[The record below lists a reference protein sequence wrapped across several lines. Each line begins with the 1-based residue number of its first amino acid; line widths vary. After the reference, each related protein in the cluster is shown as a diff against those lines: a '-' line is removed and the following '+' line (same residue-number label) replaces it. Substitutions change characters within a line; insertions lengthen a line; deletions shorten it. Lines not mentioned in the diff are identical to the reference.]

1 MGSSCGLKWEGD
13 EMAGRSGQNKS
24 RGQGPGSLQEWLLRV
39 VVPPDD
45 RRHILHE
52 LDELHDLKALKL
64 GGPAARRW
72 RRRKLW
78 GFVIRALPVFWW
90 KRPLSGFL
98 GILSNRDGRLG
109 ALDLLR
115 QDLQFAFRSFL
126 RKPAFT
132 TAAILILG
140 LGIGATTTIYS
151 VVDTVMLRPLPYPD
165 PGRLVHF
172 GGYGGVRPSLFLRWK
187 EGLNSYDG
195 IGAAW
200 TVHLAL
206 TEEGPPQRLRVARV
220 TPDLLPNLGA
230 TAELGRLFMA
240 DDFEGDAAVCL
251 LSPGIWQRN
260 WGGDPSVLGRTIRVD
275 GRPLVVAGVL
285 SPGFVPP
292 EAVTGRGVDL
302 WVPFRAA
309 AEESITWS
317 ILSVAGRLKEGVSRI
332 AAQEELNTFTAN
344 LAEEYP
350 DLLVRQDGSIR
361 YTRLLP
367 LQVATFR
374 EIGGPLLLLMWA
386 VVLMLLIACA
396 NVANLLLA
404 QATSRA
410 RELALRGAL
419 GASRS
424 RIVRQLLTESVALA
438 LVSGILGVAL
448 AYLGVQAF
456 LRFNPG
462 GVPRIQALAVDPRV
476 LLFALMASVA
486 TGLIFGTM
494 PALFASRRDVARA
507 LQEGGV
513 ASSASRRG
521 RRTRSALVVAEIAL
535 ALVLLSSA
543 GLFFR
548 SLLVMT
554 RVDTGF
560 QVEELVTVPLTLAG
574 AYEAPQRR
582 ELTDALIDR
591 LTELPGTQGVA
602 VGLTV
607 PFEYVGASKCCIA
620 HDISSVGGDGNPDP
634 LPSTI
639 VHPVTSGYFR
649 TLGAQLSAGR
659 EFETADAEGDGRVAV
674 INEPTARYFFGTGD
688 PIGRTL
694 AVGGWGTFTVVG
706 VARGVRHWGVPEGV
720 RAEVY
725 VPWGRWGAFSDI
737 YKLMVRSTADLD
749 VLAPAIREAIWSLDP
764 SLPVEEVVPMRQR
777 VEASMA
783 GRRFLSVLLG
793 TFAALALAL
802 ATGGIYASMLYTVG
816 QRKQELGIRLALGA
830 GGPQVVGLVLRGG
843 LTLTLVGV
851 ALGLGGSI
859 GISAVLRGWLYGVD
873 LVDRPTFAGT
883 VLLLASAAL
892 LASLVPALKAARTNP
907 QQTLKAE

>member
-1 MGSSCGLKWEGD
+1 ME
-13 EMAGRSGQNKS
+13 
-24 RGQGPGSLQEWLLRV
+24 
-39 VVPPDD
+39 
-45 RRHILHE
+45 
-52 LDELHDLKALKL
+52 ELHQLKALKV
-64 GGPAARRW
+64 GGPAASRW

-98 GILSNRDGRLG
+98 GLLSNRDGRLG
-109 ALDLLR
+109 SVDLLR
-115 QDLQFAFRSFL
+115 QDLRFALRSFL

-172 GGYGGVRPSLFLRWK
+172 GGYGGVRPSLFLQWK
-187 EGLNSYDG
+187 EGLDSYEG

-200 TVHLAL
+200 TVHMAL
-206 TEEGPPQRLRVARV
+206 TEEGSPQRLRVARV
-220 TPDLLPNLGA
+220 TPDLLPILGA

-240 DDFEGDAAVCL
+240 DDFRGDAAVCL
-251 LSPGIWQRN
+251 LSPGLWQRN
-260 WGGDPSVLGRTIRVD
+260 WGGDPAILGRTLRVD
-275 GRPLVVAGVL
+275 GQSLVVAGIL

-309 AEESITWS
+309 AEESISWS
-317 ILSVAGRLKEGVSRI
+317 ILSVAGRLKDGVGRI
-332 AAQEELNTFTAN
+332 AAQEELNTFTTN
-344 LAEEYP
+344 LAEDYP
-350 DLLVRQDGSIR
+350 NLLVRQDGSIR

-374 EIGGPLLLLMWA
+374 EVGGPLLFLMWA

-404 QATSRA
+404 HATSRA

-438 LVSGILGVAL
+438 LAGGILGVAL

-476 LLFALMASVA
+476 LLFALLASVA

-494 PALFASRRDVARA
+494 PALLASRRDVARA
-507 LQEGGV
+507 LQEGGA
-513 ASSASRRG
+513 ASSPSRRG

-554 RVDTGF
+554 RVETGF
-560 QVEELVTVPLTLAG
+560 RVDELVTIPLTLAG

-582 ELTDALIDR
+582 QLTDALVHR
-591 LTELPGTQGVA
+591 LNGLPGTRGVA

-620 HDISSVGGDGNPDP
+620 HDISAVGGAGSPDA

-639 VHPVTSGYFR
+639 VHPVTPGYFR
-649 TLGAQLSAGR
+649 TLGAELSAGR
-659 EFETADAEGDGRVAV
+659 EFEAADQDGDGLVAI
-674 INEPTARYFFGTGD
+674 INEPTARHFFGSDD
-688 PIGRTL
+688 PVGRTL
-694 AVGGWGTFTVVG
+694 VVGGWGTFTVVG
-706 VARGVRHWGVPEGV
+706 VARGVRHWGVPEGI

-737 YKLMVRSTADLD
+737 YKLMVRSTTDLE

-764 SLPVEEVVPMRQR
+764 SLPVEEIVTMRQR
-777 VEASMA
+777 VDASMA
-783 GRRFLSVLLG
+783 GRRFLSILLG
-793 TFAALALAL
+793 TFAALSLGL

-816 QRKQELGIRLALGA
+816 QRRQELGIRLALGA
-830 GGPQVVGLVLRGG
+830 GGRQVVGLVLRGAAS
-843 LTLTLVGV
+843 LTLIGV
-851 ALGLGGSI
+851 ALGLAGSI
-859 GISAVLRGWLYGVD
+859 GISVTLRGWLYGVD
-873 LVDRPTFAGT
+873 LVDRPTFGGT
-883 VLLLASAAL
+883 VLLLGGAAL

-907 QQTLKAE
+907 QQTLKAD